1 MQSGHLLT
9 LSSLAPL
16 PVAAIYHHSIS
27 AIRRKEFCVQVVAS
41 LIRLGCTA
49 MQAIVGALA
58 LAIALIGAYTGRR
71 LMASLEND
79 DDVEEDGGQSTRI
92 MHGNL

>member
-1 MQSGHLLT
+1 
-9 LSSLAPL
+9 
-16 PVAAIYHHSIS
+16 
-27 AIRRKEFCVQVVAS
+27 
-41 LIRLGCTA
+41 